1 MDEFLFS
8 PLANPWFYAVAI
20 PALFIVGLTKGGLGG
35 LGAVFGVPI
44 MSLVINP
51 VQAAAIMLPIMIVMD
66 VMGVVSWRAKFHPG
80 IMKSMLPGAVLGVG
94 LGWFFASQL
103 SSDWIRIVVA
113 LVALAFLLN
122 EWFGKGVITSQPR
135 KAENT
140 RAMGA
145 LWGTASGFTSF
156 VAHAGSPP
164 YQVYTQPMRLDPT
177 YFASTAICF
186 FAIINAIKLIPY
198 FALGQFD
205 ATNLATSLVLLPVA
219 PVSVLVGVWL
229 AKRISKRIFYA
240 VLNGLLFILSLQ
252 LMWQGVTGVL

>member
-1 MDEFLFS
+1 MLEFVFS
-8 PLANPWFYAVAI
+8 PLTNPWFYAVAI
-20 PALFIVGLTKGGLGG
+20 PALFVVGLTKGGLGG

-66 VMGVVSWRAKFHPG
+66 VMGVVSWRAKFHAG
-80 IMKSMLPGAVLGVG
+80 IMKAMLPGAIVGVG
-94 LGWFFASQL
+94 VGYFFASQL
-103 SSDWIRIVVA
+103 SSDWIRIIVA

-122 EWFGKGVITSQPR
+122 EWFGKKAKAAEPR
-135 KAENT
+135 QTENT
-140 RAMGA
+140 RLAGA
-145 LWGTASGFTSF
+145 FWGTASGFTSF

-186 FAIINAIKLIPY
+186 FAVVNAIKLLPY

-219 PVSVLVGVWL
+219 PASVLAGVWL
-229 AKRISKRIFYA
+229 AKRISKRIFYS
-240 VLNGLLFILSLQ
+240 VLNTLLFILSLQ
-252 LMWQGVTGVL
+252 LMWQGVTGII

>member
-1 MDEFLFS
+1 MLEFVFA

-80 IMKSMLPGAVLGVG
+80 IMKAMLPGAIVGVAV
-94 LGWFFASQL
+94 GWFFAASL
-103 SSDWIRIVVA
+103 SSDWIRIIVA
-113 LVALAFLLN
+113 LVALGFLLN
-122 EWFGKGVITSQPR
+122 EWFGTKAKTAEPR
-135 KAENT
+135 KVEDT
-140 RAMGA
+140 RAAGA
-145 LWGTASGFTSF
+145 FWGAASGFTSF

-164 YQVYTQPMRLDPT
+164 YQVYTQPMRLEPT

-186 FAIINAIKLIPY
+186 FAVVNAIKLIPY

-205 ATNLATSLVLLPVA
+205 ATNLATSAVLLPLV
-219 PVSVLVGVWL
+219 PLSVYTGVWL
-229 AKRISKRIFYA
+229 AKRIPKRIFYA
-240 VLNGLLFILSLQ
+240 VLNSLLFILSLQ
-252 LMWQGVTGVL
+252 LMWQGVSGLV